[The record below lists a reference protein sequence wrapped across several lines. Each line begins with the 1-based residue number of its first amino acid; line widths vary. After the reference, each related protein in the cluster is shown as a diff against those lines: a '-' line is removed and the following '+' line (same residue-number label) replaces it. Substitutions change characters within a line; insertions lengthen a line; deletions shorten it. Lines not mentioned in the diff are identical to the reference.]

1 MTTEDIQKEFERQ
14 YALGKFSDEFFYKDE
29 PTDKIWWVETPDK
42 EGEFLFTF
50 DKKTVFNFFR
60 DYPEKLTE
68 EQIKIFQKENP
79 ALAELKPTKND

>member
-29 PTDKIWWVETPDK
+29 PTDKRWWVDTIGRF
-42 EGEFLFTF
+42 GEILFSF

-60 DYPEKLTE
+60 DYPEKLTD
-68 EQIKIFQKENP
+68 EQIKIFQNENP
-79 ALAELKPTKND
+79 TLAELKPTK

>member
-29 PTDKIWWVETPDK
+29 PTDKIWWVDTIGRF
-42 EGEFLFTF
+42 GEFLFSF

-60 DYPEKLTE
+60 DYPE

-79 ALAELKPTKND
+79 TLAELKPTKND

>member
-1 MTTEDIQKEFERQ
+1 MGKMSGQYEEDDGIHAYENG
-14 YALGKFSDEFFYKDE
+14 LNLYKYSEND
-29 PTDKIWWVETPDK
+29 TIWWVEIPDK

-79 ALAELKPTKND
+79 ALADLKPTKND